1 MPEKETT
8 RLRRQR
14 RRVVA
19 NLRTLEPQV
28 AIYREKLDRIDAR
41 LRELDPELFIAPRHY
56 KPNPVF
62 TRQELPRLAMAI
74 MREEGAPLPVGVI
87 AVRALARKGVTA
99 PGPGLRKLIRVRLQ
113 QYLGVQEKRGV
124 VVKVGTG
131 NATRRGLVKPS

>member
-1 MPEKETT
+1 MPEKETS

-19 NLRTLEPQV
+19 QLRKLEPLV
-28 AIYREKLDRIDAR
+28 ADYQAKLDRIDTR

-62 TRQELPRLAMAI
+62 ARQELPRLAMAI
-74 MREEGAPLPVGVI
+74 MREAGEPLPVGVI

-113 QYLGVQEKRGV
+113 QYLGVQEKRGA

-131 NATRRGLVKPS
+131 NVTRRGLAK